1 MSKYWDQLLSREEVW
16 RWSQTATQSYQST
29 FVCVIIIREIS
40 QLVRA
45 PSPAHTSV
53 RLHPVRAKSR
63 YSVSGGRSWS
73 PSTAASWS
81 SAWRRVWTLGST
93 PARSAPSTSPSWPTT
108 STSEVRTA
116 RRSWTG
122 TMFWDSVCFTAFC
135 SSGRANKVSTQ
146 CSAQQ
151 PRTLA
156 LADSNANMSKPA
168 LFALVKLS
176 PENANF
182 LLHWWERAHWLCLQG
197 FIFLTL
203 RWESICDDS
212 IPIALY

>member
-1 MSKYWDQLLSREEVW
+1 MDSLQSLFCIKVSEYWEQLTSREEVW
-16 RWSQTATQSYQST
+16 RWSQTATQSYQTT

-40 QLVRA
+40 QLVRG
-45 PSPAHTSV
+45 PSPWSITSV
-53 RLHPVRAKSR
+53 RLHPVWAKSR

-81 SAWRRVWTLGST
+81 SVWRRVWTLGST
-93 PARSAPSTSPSWPTT
+93 PARSAPSTSPSSPTT

-146 CSAQQ
+146 HSVLCTAAKNTYLGWLQCKHVKTCLVCSGK
-151 PRTLA
+151 TF
-156 LADSNANMSKPA
+156 SGK
-168 LFALVKLS
+168 
-176 PENANF
+176 
-182 LLHWWERAHWLCLQG
+182 C
-197 FIFLTL
+197 
-203 RWESICDDS
+203 
-212 IPIALY
+212 